1 MSLILKS
8 CASQLQHVQ
17 FTSTSYARVPRRSI
31 AVRSGCNEDLPIE
44 LQDLKITDQGLL
56 IDEKTGEVI
65 NEYGATRFDIK
76 MAALNGQFQ
85 PPPSVQDTE
94 RSTGLIL
101 DSLMHWPA
109 TYDFQFVLKTAQGE
123 ATSSPAEI
131 LEEMRVLVG
140 RICSKEIE
148 VSVCSVKERKGGK
161 YVSVTV
167 PAVVNGPEV
176 IQRVFDTLE
185 EDASFNGRILM
196 KY

>member
-1 MSLILKS
+1 VAPAPTAPLIAL
-8 CASQLQHVQ
+8 CFLRHL
-17 FTSTSYARVPRRSI
+17 T
-31 AVRSGCNEDLPIE
+31 
-44 LQDLKITDQGLL
+44 DLKITEQGLL

-85 PPPSVQDTE
+85 PPPNVANTE

-101 DSLMHWPA
+101 DSLVHFPT
-109 TYDFQFVLKTAQGE
+109 TYDFQFVLKTQG
-123 ATSSPAEI
+123 TSKNYTPDEV
-131 LEEMRVLVG
+131 LEEMRVFVSK
-140 RICSKEIE
+140 ICSKQEID
-148 VSVCSVKERKGGK
+148 VSRCVVKERKGGK

-176 IQRVFDTLE
+176 IQRVFDEL
-185 EDASFNGRILM
+185 DDDDSFKGRILM

>member
-1 MSLILKS
+1 MTIF
-8 CASQLQHVQ
+8 QLSYKV
-17 FTSTSYARVPRRSI
+17 STLAHFYCCGFLLSHSHFCGSPPLTVLFLVPLF
-31 AVRSGCNEDLPIE
+31 V
-44 LQDLKITDQGLL
+44 DLKITEKGLL

-85 PPPSVQDTE
+85 PSPSVQDTE

-101 DSLMHWPA
+101 DSLVHWPA
-109 TYDFQFVLKTAQGE
+109 TYDFQFVVKTTQGE
-123 ATSSPAEI
+123 TTSSPAEI
-131 LEEMRVLVG
+131 LEEMRGFVG
-140 RICSKEIE
+140 KVCSYDIDL
-148 VSVCSVKERKGGK
+148 SVCLVKERKGGK
-161 YVSVTV
+161 YVSLTV

-185 EDASFNGRILM
+185 TDDRFNGRILM

>member
-1 MSLILKS
+1 MP
-8 CASQLQHVQ
+8 V
-17 FTSTSYARVPRRSI
+17 
-31 AVRSGCNEDLPIE
+31 
-44 LQDLKITDQGLL
+44 DLKITEQGLL

-85 PPPSVQDTE
+85 PPPTVEDTE

-109 TYDFQFVLKTAQGE
+109 TYDFQFVLKTQG
-123 ATSSPAEI
+123 TSSPAEI
-131 LEEMRVLVG
+131 LEEMRVVVG
-140 RICSKEIE
+140 KVCAKEIDASTC
-148 VSVCSVKERKGGK
+148 VAKERKGGK
-161 YVSVTV
+161 YVSITV

-185 EDASFNGRILM
+185 KDETFKGRILM